1 MSDKID
7 RFCENLRLKLTTID
21 NNIQG
26 LKAKIDAKAKS
37 AEQDVRTYLDSI
49 KKRVA
54 QDPNNVEAAQKELKN
69 WLDEYR
75 AVTKEK
81 IADWK
86 ASGERMKLRSRA
98 DLAEKYAKATAV
110 IAASAVDEAEQAA
123 LESWLA
129 RRDAEVDAKVS

>member
-37 AEQDVRTYLDSI
+37 AEQDVR
-49 KKRVA
+49 
-54 QDPNNVEAAQKELKN
+54 
-69 WLDEYR
+69 
-75 AVTKEK
+75 KEK